1 MVVMHCTETYFV
13 FFTLSNDFGH
23 NFGLCFLPSRLL
35 YVEYPINIT
44 LMNSIPP
51 LPSGHHP
58 HLRNLQN
65 EPFEQFPCRFDLT
78 LVRIGR
84 LKAVAV

>member
-1 MVVMHCTETYFV
+1 MFNVIVMQCIETYFV

-23 NFGLCFLPSRLL
+23 NFSLCFLPSRLQ
-35 YVEYPINIT
+35 YVEYPVSVT
-44 LMNSIPP
+44 LMTVIPP
-51 LPSGHHP
+51 LPRP

-78 LVRIGR
+78 TSE
-84 LKAVAV
+84 